1 MAAQTRLFDEEK
13 QELISEMAIL
23 RKNAEDFEKMN
34 DSFEIRFALQ
44 KWLFLAKIKS
54 LQEKVNVRDPDACC
68 QAERQFFTREMKRLN
83 QMSGAAVDHL
93 KEELKFARSEVN
105 ECSQKISTLEFQNY
119 VSAIKNSYITLIF

>member
-68 QAERQFFTREMKRLN
+68 
-83 QMSGAAVDHL
+83 
-93 KEELKFARSEVN
+93 
-105 ECSQKISTLEFQNY
+105 
-119 VSAIKNSYITLIF
+119 